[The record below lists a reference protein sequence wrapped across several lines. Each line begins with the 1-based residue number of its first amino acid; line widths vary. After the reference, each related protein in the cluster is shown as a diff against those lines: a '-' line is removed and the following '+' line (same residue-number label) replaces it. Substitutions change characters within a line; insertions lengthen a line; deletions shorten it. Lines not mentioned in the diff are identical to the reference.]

1 MKKNQELENRILQL
15 VIYVFFSSDCM
26 LLQNSTQHMHG
37 LINMLNCANAAEKI
51 GTDNSVESFKI
62 KSVHMQ
68 FSYIY
73 CYRIRNGLYVQFICN
88 LVSDINCYRIR
99 NEF

>member
-1 MKKNQELENRILQL
+1 
-15 VIYVFFSSDCM
+15 M
-26 LLQNSTQHMHG
+26 LLQNSTQDMHG

-68 FSYIY
+68 FSILLQNQKWTL
-73 CYRIRNGLYVQFICN
+73 CSVHMQFSI
-88 LVSDINCYRIR
+88 
-99 NEF
+99 